1 MKRLIFA
8 LCVVLSILAIGIF
21 EQVYIRELYEE
32 TQEEAEEVKALIE
45 EDVTS
50 ALPAARELKES
61 WLKKRSFLEAVT
73 PHNETKEMVLR
84 LAELIGYIEAEDDKS
99 AMATVE
105 IILEMCRNT
114 PHILGFHWEH
124 VF

>member
-8 LCVVLSILAIGIF
+8 VAVFLVIIGFGVF
-21 EQVYIRELYEE
+21 EQISIIRLYDD
-32 TQEEAEEVKALIE
+32 TEAQAQEVKVAVQK
-45 EDVTS
+45 DVES
-50 ALPAARELKES
+50 ALPAALALKET

-84 LAELIGYIEAEDDKS
+84 IAELIGYVEAKDDKS
-99 AMATVE
+99 ALATAE
-105 IILEMCRNT
+105 IILEMCENI

-124 VF
+124 IF

>member
-8 LCVVLSILAIGIF
+8 VTIVLAIIAVGIV
-21 EQVYIRELYEE
+21 EQIYVSKLYRDTESQAKEIKSKIKEAPEL
-32 TQEEAEEVKALIE
+32 
-45 EDVTS
+45 
-50 ALPAARELKES
+50 ALPSAEKLKES

-84 LAELIGYIEAEDDKS
+84 IAELIGYIEAKDDKS
-99 AMATVE
+99 ATATVE
-105 IILEMCRNT
+105 IIIEMCSNT

-124 VF
+124 IF

>member
-8 LCVVLSILAIGIF
+8 LVVFLVIIGMGVF
-21 EQVYIRELYEE
+21 EQISIVRLYDDTEA
-32 TQEEAEEVKALIE
+32 QAEEVKAAVE
-45 EDVTS
+45 KEVTS
-50 ALPAARELKES
+50 ALPAALALKET
-61 WLKKRSFLEAVT
+61 WLEKRSFLEAVT

-84 LAELIGYIEAEDDKS
+84 IAELIGYIEAKDDKS

-105 IILEMCRNT
+105 IILEMCKNT

-124 VF
+124 IF

>member
-8 LCVVLSILAIGIF
+8 IAVVLLIVAVGVF
-21 EQVYIRELYEE
+21 EQIYIVKLYRS
-32 TQEEAEEVKALIE
+32 TKKEAENVREIIE
-45 EDVTS
+45 SDVS
-50 ALPAARELKES
+50 AALPAAEKLKAN

-84 LAELIGYIEAEDDKS
+84 MAELIGYIEAKDDKS
-99 AMATVE
+99 ATATVC
-105 IILEMCRNT
+105 IILEMCQNT

-124 VF
+124 IF